1 MFQNVQRKWVPE
13 ITRHCPN
20 TPFIIVG
27 VKSDSP
33 QEQGYNLGDFQT
45 QGQSLANDLGA
56 YGYFECDIVSQ
67 YRLKYVFD
75 QVRLPKIASRISQ

>member
-13 ITRHCPN
+13 ITKHCPN

-27 VKSDSP
+27 VKSDS
-33 QEQGYNLGDFQT
+33 QEQDYNLGDFQT

-67 YRLKYVFD
+67 DRLKDVFD
-75 QVRLPKIASRISQ
+75 QVSLPKIVSRISQ